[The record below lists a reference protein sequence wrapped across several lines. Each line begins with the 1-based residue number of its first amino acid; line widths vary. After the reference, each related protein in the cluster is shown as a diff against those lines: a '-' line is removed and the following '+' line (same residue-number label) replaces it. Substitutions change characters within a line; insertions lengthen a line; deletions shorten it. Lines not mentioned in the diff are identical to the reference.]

1 MPNAGLPSNVSLSD
15 AQEQSEEEEIEEEKE
30 KENSLLDVDTDR
42 FELPSSVTRVEAV
55 TSLLVEVS
63 LQLNT
68 RQENAICSCQ
78 QAFVSAVS
86 QFLLSVL

>member
-15 AQEQSEEEEIEEEKE
+15 AQEQSEEEEIEEE

-63 LQLNT
+63 LQLNK